1 MVEYK
6 KSYSGLVLIIALYA
20 VLMLGVVFIPNISAR
35 FANVLILNGTNLWIA
50 FLRSCKPDPT
60 KRVGLLQGLE
70 NSGID
75 YNKAL
80 NVPSQ
85 SRKEYALKHF
95 QRFGLFTAA
104 FIVYSIISC
113 VSGMSVWWDINIE
126 MVGIIGVAFSTI
138 GIKLE

>member
-50 FLRSCKPDPT
+50 FLSWVIYKTERIYWFT
-60 KRVGLLQGLE
+60 
-70 NSGID
+70 GID
-75 YNKAL
+75 YKKAL

-126 MVGIIGVAFSTI
+126 IVGIIGVAFSTI

>member
-35 FANVLILNGTNLWIA
+35 FANILILNGTNLWIA
-50 FLRSCKPDPT
+50 FLSWVIYKTERIYWLT
-60 KRVGLLQGLE
+60 
-70 NSGID
+70 GID

-95 QRFGLFTAA
+95 QRFGLFMAA
-104 FIVYSIISC
+104 FVVYSIISC
-113 VSGMSVWWDINIE
+113 VSGMSVMWDITIE
-126 MVGIIGVAFSTI
+126 MVGIIGVAVSTI

>member
-1 MVEYK
+1 
-6 KSYSGLVLIIALYA
+6 
-20 VLMLGVVFIPNISAR
+20 MLGVVFIPNISAR
-35 FANVLILNGTNLWIA
+35 FANILILNGTNLWIA
-50 FLRSCKPDPT
+50 FLSWVIYKTERIYWFT
-60 KRVGLLQGLE
+60 
-70 NSGID
+70 GID

-126 MVGIIGVAFSTI
+126 IVGIIGVAFSTI

>member
-20 VLMLGVVFIPNISAR
+20 VLMLGVVFMPNISAR

-50 FLRSCKPDPT
+50 FLSWVIYKTERIYWFT
-60 KRVGLLQGLE
+60 
-70 NSGID
+70 GID